1 MLRAPSIRPLLCR
14 LLLVSGLLLAPALL
28 HSRPAEAA
36 RQQPTV
42 QEQYELGLKYMNRGY
57 YVKALEQ
64 FSRIRNYHRDDP
76 YAVKAELA
84 IADVHYKKN
93 EWDQARL
100 AYEDFMRLH
109 PRHPDLDYVV
119 FRIGSALYRK
129 APRIAGRDQTWTRQ
143 AVNSWTGFDS
153 RFADSIYQAEVL
165 EKLTACRERL
175 ARKELQIAE
184 FYGRRG
190 AWKAVE
196 GRARGLLETWPDS
209 SYAAQGLA
217 LLAVAHA
224 WQGEA
229 GDAAAALERLDSLD
243 PSLARQA
250 RERVARAQPVGGA

>member
-1 MLRAPSIRPLLCR
+1 MLAAPSIRPLLRR
-14 LLLVSGLLLAPALL
+14 LMLAGGLLLAPVLL

-119 FRIGSALYRK
+119 FRIGSALY
-129 APRIAGRDQTWTRQ
+129 P
-143 AVNSWTGFDS
+143 
-153 RFADSIYQAEVL
+153 
-165 EKLTACRERL
+165 
-175 ARKELQIAE
+175 
-184 FYGRRG
+184 
-190 AWKAVE
+190 
-196 GRARGLLETWPDS
+196 
-209 SYAAQGLA
+209 
-217 LLAVAHA
+217 
-224 WQGEA
+224 
-229 GDAAAALERLDSLD
+229 
-243 PSLARQA
+243 
-250 RERVARAQPVGGA
+250 